1 MSKKVDY
8 LVEDSINPSNQKY
21 VCISFLTP
29 EKEDKIT
36 LSGIKIRGCFE
47 DYDEACKHAKKLQEV
62 DEYFNVYVGEVG
74 KWLPFDPNPDS
85 EFVKDSEY
93 ANDKLNDIMKKYQE
107 NQEKSKLF
115 HEHQKNEQI
124 KKNLQSNIDQ
134 RNKSK
139 KELEHELINADEEM
153 KKKLMSNLD
162 AINEQIKKMEEKTQE
177 LEDINKGLSIKLKMD
192 QNKTT
197 EMTV

>member
-8 LVEDSINPSNQKY
+8 LNEDTINPSNQKY
-21 VCISFLTP
+21 VSISFLTP

-47 DYDEACKHAKKLQEV
+47 NYEDACNHAKKLQEV

-74 KWLPFDPNPDS
+74 KWLPFDPNPES

-93 ANDKLNDIMKKYQE
+93 ANDKLNDLMKKYKE

-124 KKNLQSNIDQ
+124 KKNLDSNIEQ
-134 RNKSK
+134 RNKNK
-139 KELEHELINADEEM
+139 LELESEMLTADKEE
-153 KKKLMSNLD
+153 KTKLMNNLK
-162 AINEQIKKMEEKTQE
+162 AIEEQIKKMEERKQE
-177 LEDINKGLSIKLKMD
+177 LEDINKGLSIKLKME
-192 QNKTT
+192 QNGN